1 MYYKLLTLTFKQ
13 HQSDDYNSVYE
24 GKKKKTDKAV
34 IGVKRCTL
42 NIKSLVENTIKKD
55 GQYKQ

>member
-1 MYYKLLTLTFKQ
+1 MK
-13 HQSDDYNSVYE
+13 E
-24 GKKKKTDKAV
+24 KKKTDKAV